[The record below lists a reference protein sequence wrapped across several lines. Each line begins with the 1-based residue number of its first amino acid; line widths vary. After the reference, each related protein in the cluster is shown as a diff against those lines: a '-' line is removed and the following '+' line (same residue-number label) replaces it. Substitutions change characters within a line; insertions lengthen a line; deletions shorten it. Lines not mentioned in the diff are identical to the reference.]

1 MPKTCA
7 YPQGA
12 SGSPE
17 ASRLFDVSKLERL
30 LKLLAVLLDT
40 EHPLSADDLRRRIGG
55 YPDGDA
61 TFRRTFERDKDDLR
75 SMGVNIVVAAVPETE
90 PPLDGYIVNQDDYA
104 GHDPGLA
111 PDELAALHLAA
122 ALVRVDSLGDD
133 AFWKL
138 GGSAADSDVDTAGG
152 AVRGISIGEDAGV
165 LHSAIA
171 ERRLASFMYGGVER
185 TLEPARMS
193 FTRGQWYV
201 SGHDQT
207 RKAERVFRVDRI
219 DGSIELGPAGAYER
233 QPARGPEVTR
243 TWELGDEDP
252 VATKVQIDAEVALW
266 ARVHLRPDEI
276 DVLEDGS
283 VIVNANVSNT
293 DAFRDWVLSFL
304 DNAVVLEP
312 PAMRSMIAE
321 WLTNVREATA

>member
-1 MPKTCA
+1 M
-7 YPQGA
+7 
-12 SGSPE
+12 
-17 ASRLFDVSKLERL
+17 SKLERL

-40 EHPLSADDLRRRIGG
+40 EHPLAAEDIRRRIGG
-55 YPDGDA
+55 YPDVDA

-75 SMGVNIVVAAVPETE
+75 SMGVDIVVSPVPETE

-104 GHDPGLA
+104 GHDPGLE

-138 GGSAADSDVDTAGG
+138 GGTADAASEPHLGRAGT
-152 AVRGISIGEDAGV
+152 VSGISIGEDAGV

-171 ERRLASFMYGGVER
+171 ERRVASFHYGGVER
-185 TLEPARMS
+185 ALEPARMS

-201 SGHDQT
+201 SGHDRT
-207 RKAERVFRVDRI
+207 RSAERVFRVDRI
-219 DGSIELGPAGAYER
+219 DGPILLGSANAYDR

-252 VATKVQIDAEVALW
+252 IAAKVKIDAEVALW
-266 ARVHLRPDEI
+266 ARVHLRPDE
-276 DVLEDGS
+276 LEAHDDGS
-283 VIVNANVSNT
+283 VIVHANVTNT

-304 DNAVVLEP
+304 DNAEVLEP
-312 PAMRSMIAE
+312 QELRDTITE
-321 WLTNVREATA
+321 WLTNVSEAVS